1 MTKRF
6 EGVRVR
12 LVGDDDGDENVIE
25 REFPTVRVERAATCG
40 PSDIIVDDYVWRGA
54 FDLRTLDEKVEHAGP
69 VVGISVRGHDAAR
82 IACEGLTRYQ
92 RFLSRRNHASSTPLF
107 DEVLRAHAEIHDT
120 TLPLVKADLDHAIDT
135 WQWMLRL
142 QPEAGLAAQLAALFH
157 DIERLESEPRERI
170 EHRAPDY
177 QTFKDAHAQKGAER
191 TYEILTRVGVAPEEA
206 ERARDLVGRHERRA
220 GDAEVLL
227 LNDADALSF
236 FSLNSPGYIDY
247 FGLAQTRR
255 KVAYTLQRLG
265 PRAREKL
272 TCIRL
277 RPDVERLLREVAA

>member
-1 MTKRF
+1 MTQRF
-6 EGVRVR
+6 ELLRLR
-12 LVGDDDGDENVIE
+12 LVGDDDIDTRILE
-25 REFPTVRVERAATCG
+25 REFPTVTVDRASACG
-40 PSDIIVDDYVWRGA
+40 PSDIVVDDYVWRGA
-54 FDLRTLDEKVEHAGP
+54 FDLRTLDEKIEHAGP
-69 VVGISVRGHDAAR
+69 VVSISVRGHDAAR
-82 IACEGLTRYQ
+82 IACEVVTRYQ
-92 RFLSRRNHASSTPLF
+92 RFLSRRNHASSTALF
-107 DEVLRAHAEIHDT
+107 DAVLRAHAGIHDVS
-120 TLPLVKADLDHAIDT
+120 LPLVKADLDHAVDT

-142 QPEAGLAAQLAALFH
+142 QPEVGLSPQLAALFH

-191 TYEILTRVGVAPEEA
+191 AFEVLVKAGVPQDEA
-206 ERARDLVGRHERRA
+206 ERARDLVCRHERRT

-247 FGLAQTRR
+247 FGVAQTRR
-255 KVAYTLQRLG
+255 KVAYTLARLG

-272 TCIRL
+272 DCIRL

>member
-1 MTKRF
+1 MTHWY
-6 EGVRVR
+6 ESVRLR
-12 LVGDDDGDENVIE
+12 LVGDDDTDTRIIE
-25 REFPTVRVERAATCG
+25 REFPTVRVERTSTCG
-40 PSDIIVDDYVWRGA
+40 IRDVIVDEHVWRGA
-54 FDLRTLDEKVEHAGP
+54 FDLRTFDERIENGGP
-69 VVGISVRGHDAAR
+69 NVGITVRGHDATR
-82 IACEGLTRYQ
+82 IACEVLTRYQ
-92 RFLSRRNHASSTPLF
+92 RFLGRRNHASLGALF
-107 DEVLRAHAEIHDT
+107 DSVLRVHAGIHDAS
-120 TLPLVKADLDHAIDT
+120 LPLVKADLDHAIDT

-177 QTFKDAHAQKGAER
+177 QSFKEAHAQKGADRAFELLAKAGIS
-191 TYEILTRVGVAPEEA
+191 TGDA
-206 ERARDLVGRHERRA
+206 ERARDLICRHERRA

-255 KVAYTLQRLG
+255 KVAYTLGRLG
-265 PRAREKL
+265 PVARQKL
-272 TCIRL
+272 EHVRL

>member
-6 EGVRVR
+6 ELVRLR
-12 LVGDDDGDENVIE
+12 LVGDDDIDTNVIE
-25 REFPTVRVERAATCG
+25 REFPTVRVERASTCG
-40 PSDIIVDDYVWRGA
+40 SSDIVVDDYVWRGA
-54 FDLRTLDEKVEHAGP
+54 FDLRTLDERLERAGP

-82 IACEGLTRYQ
+82 IACEVMTRYQ
-92 RFLSRRNHASSTPLF
+92 RFLSRRNHASSTALF
-107 DEVLRAHAEIHDT
+107 DEVLRAHAGIHDVS
-120 TLPLVKADLDHAIDT
+120 LPLVKADLDHAVDT

-191 TYEILTRVGVAPEEA
+191 AFEILTAVGVSAEDA
-206 ERARDLVGRHERRA
+206 ERVRELVWRHERRA

-227 LNDADALSF
+227 MNDADALSF

-272 TCIRL
+272 DLIRL
-277 RPDVERLLREVAA
+277 RPDIERLLREVAA